1 MLNLSTLLLTS
12 LLTLSTLNPV
22 YNNQELEP
30 SIPDSYENN
39 IDENLFSNGISNTNV
54 ENTTEVTNQESEV
67 DDELSNLVNYKLNS
81 SDFNAYIYYTNYPE
95 LQDEVG
101 LDGDKLLIHYLLYG
115 KSSGKVANR
124 VISNTSTEDVNST
137 KTKETTVVETNQA
150 QTCENA
156 KYVLNTKTGKFHT
169 PDCSWVNQINPA
181 NYMEVDYTYEVV
193 TEELGYEPCKHCHPY

>member
-67 DDELSNLVNYKLNS
+67 DD
-81 SDFNAYIYYTNYPE
+81 
-95 LQDEVG
+95 
-101 LDGDKLLIHYLLYG
+101 
-115 KSSGKVANR
+115 
-124 VISNTSTEDVNST
+124 
-137 KTKETTVVETNQA
+137 
-150 QTCENA
+150 
-156 KYVLNTKTGKFHT
+156 
-169 PDCSWVNQINPA
+169 
-181 NYMEVDYTYEVV
+181 
-193 TEELGYEPCKHCHPY
+193 